1 MRLVLVSRGWIGRT
15 ARRSGSSDKNQ
26 LSSDAEFDRWVK
38 EKERQRQVL
47 RDGRE
52 QRELEYR
59 RTLEKRKLEKMRL
72 ARLHQAREEQWA

>member
-1 MRLVLVSRGWIGRT
+1 MSLRAT
-15 ARRSGSSDKNQ
+15 QNQ